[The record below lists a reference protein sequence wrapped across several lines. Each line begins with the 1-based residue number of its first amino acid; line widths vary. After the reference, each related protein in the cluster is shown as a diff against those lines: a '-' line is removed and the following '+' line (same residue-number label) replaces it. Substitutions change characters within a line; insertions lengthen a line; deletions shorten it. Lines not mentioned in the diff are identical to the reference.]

1 MNQDKTPKMP
11 EENTRYDSTR
21 VAWEDIWDQS
31 SIELELEAVRYER
44 AQEIIRAYL
53 PLLAEEDL
61 HLEAGSGLSAV
72 VISLRELGFHVQGL
86 DYAQNALRDSRR
98 FDATLPLAAGD
109 VHRLPY
115 RDDCFGS
122 YLSFG
127 VLEHFEHGMLPA
139 LKEARRVVK
148 PGGILVL
155 TIPYPNV
162 VYRAVQFKRRLRG
175 AGQLTNEAFYESA
188 YTRRQLID
196 IVSQAGFREIRALPT
211 SHSFTLW
218 GLGGWFR
225 QPGYYRTSALAEALG
240 GLLKRGLPWAFNFST
255 LIIAR
260 K

>member
-1 MNQDKTPKMP
+1 MP
-11 EENTRYDSTR
+11 DGNTRYDSTR
-21 VAWEDIWDQS
+21 NAWEEIWEKS
-31 SIELELEAVRYER
+31 SIELELEAVGYER

-53 PLLAEEDL
+53 PFLAEEDL

-72 VISLRELGFHVQGL
+72 VISLRELGYHVQGL

-98 FDATLPLAAGD
+98 YDPTLPLTAGD
-109 VHRLPY
+109 VHHLPY

-139 LKEARRVVK
+139 LQEARRVMK
-148 PGGILVL
+148 SGGVLVL
-155 TIPYPNV
+155 TIPYPNI
-162 VYRAVQFKRRLRG
+162 VYRAVQFKRRLTG
-175 AGQLTNEAFYESA
+175 VGKLSNEAFYESA
-188 YTRRQLID
+188 YTRGQLID
-196 IVSQAGFREIRALPT
+196 IVSQAGFRDIRTLPT

-218 GLGGWFR
+218 GLGGLFR
-225 QPGYYRTSALAEALG
+225 QPGYYRTNALAEALG
-240 GLLKRGLPWAFNFST
+240 GLLKRALPWVFNFST